1 MPASSGHEPDGLSPS
16 AWYLIALGLVIG
28 FVIVSLLAV
37 SLLNS
42 QGSDPAAAQ
51 AAEARSAGL
60 PPVWIVRAGQSYSLI
75 AARTGLTI
83 EQLETFNPKTNPA
96 TLVPGQRVKLRQH
109 LPKPKPKP
117 PGPRFWI
124 VRKGQSFG
132 SISAATDRSMTSLRR
147 LNPKA
152 KAAELQPGDRIRLR
166 R

>member
-1 MPASSGHEPDGLSPS
+1 MPASSGHDQDGLSPS
-16 AWYLIALGLVIG
+16 AWYLVALGLAIG
-28 FVIVSLLAV
+28 FVVVSLLAV

-51 AAEARSAGL
+51 AGEARTAEL
-60 PPVWIVRAGQSYSLI
+60 PPVWIVRAGHSYSLI

-83 EQLETFNPKTNPA
+83 EQLETFNPNTNPA
-96 TLVPGQRVKLRQH
+96 TIVPGQRVKLRLH
-109 LPKPKPKP
+109 LPKPRPKP

-132 SISAATDRSMTSLRR
+132 SIAAATGRSMASLRR
-147 LNPKA
+147 LNPKT
-152 KAAELQPGDRIRLR
+152 KAAELQPGDRVRLR